1 MCWDLVNLSNC
12 PLLSTNAMHKSSY
25 TMSPPGNIILYV
37 FDTLEVGMYVD
48 GGAGDSL
55 CHVSAL
61 DKVIHDLY

>member
-1 MCWDLVNLSNC
+1 MFLS
-12 PLLSTNAMHKSSY
+12 
-25 TMSPPGNIILYV
+25 
-37 FDTLEVGMYVD
+37 TLEVGMYVD